1 MFEIIQ
7 INLKGGESMA
17 IEVHL
22 HFNGNCHEAV
32 NFYSKIFDLKEPNI
46 MTYEE
51 APPEANDSLTDEVK
65 KLVMYTNL
73 KIFGSDVMFSDA
85 TPDKPV
91 TQGDNIFLNIE
102 FNNLEEITS
111 LFNQLKE
118 GGTVLMDLQ
127 KTFFAKYYGLL
138 VDKFGI
144 PWQLVYETH

>member
-1 MFEIIQ
+1 
-7 INLKGGESMA
+7 MA

-22 HFNGNCHEAV
+22 HFNGNCREAV

-51 APPEANDSLTDEVK
+51 APSEANDSLTDEVK

>member
-1 MFEIIQ
+1 
-7 INLKGGESMA
+7 MA

-22 HFNGNCHEAV
+22 HFNGNCREAV

>member
-1 MFEIIQ
+1 M
-7 INLKGGESMA
+7 S

-22 HFNGNCHEAV
+22 HFNGNCREAV
-32 NFYSKIFDLKEPNI
+32 NFYTKVFGLEKPNI

-51 APPEANDSLTDEVK
+51 APPEANASLTDEVK
-65 KLVMYTNL
+65 KLVMYANL

-85 TPDKPV
+85 TPDMSV

-102 FNNLEEITS
+102 FNNFDEIKS

-127 KTFFAKYYGLL
+127 KTFFARYYGLL

-144 PWQLVYETH
+144 HWQLVCEAN